1 MSSVVY
7 INSYLTIPIRNRIK
21 KAIPYVA
28 VCIGCLF
35 ILRGLGLEFLIFLR
49 RYEFVYSRKSKL
61 SLTFDLIDM
70 KKHAI
75 SRAFLY
81 IIKH

>member
-1 MSSVVY
+1 MLPCLVLLPCKVKVWVLYMILFGLGTVPLMSSVVY

-35 ILRGLGLEFLIFLR
+35 ILRGLGLEFLIFHP
-49 RYEFVYSRKSKL
+49 
-61 SLTFDLIDM
+61 I
-70 KKHAI
+70 
-75 SRAFLY
+75 
-81 IIKH
+81 